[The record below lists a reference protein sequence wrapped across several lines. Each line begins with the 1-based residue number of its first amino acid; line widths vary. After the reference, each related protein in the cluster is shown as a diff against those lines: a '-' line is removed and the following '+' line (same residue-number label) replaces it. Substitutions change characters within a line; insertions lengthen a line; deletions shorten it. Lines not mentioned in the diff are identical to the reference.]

1 MYRDIYMDNGTLS
14 VNLSDDLL
22 KRIDDLE
29 EKVKLLMDEREQY
42 IHWMN
47 SCHKTSDALRKA
59 DYTVKDF

>member
-42 IHWMN
+42 INWMN
-47 SCHKTSDALRKA
+47 SRHKTSDELRKA
-59 DYTVKDF
+59 DYTVTEF